1 MKTNLKFIVAIP
13 TINRADLLNEALAH
27 YFEDFPNTEIV
38 ICDNGKQHEIITRE
52 KQFVIYRPEKNLG
65 VAGSWNMLMDFAQ
78 KTNVSHVLML
88 NDDIYFGK
96 TEAEILELLKFN
108 PDVHF
113 FNSFQNWSAFI
124 LSVSGFKQVGNFDE
138 SFGNCYFEDN
148 DYFYRMQLL
157 QIQDFYTAFLNPV
170 VYRNSQTIQ
179 KDPSLN
185 SAFLDNKAYYI
196 KKWGGAPSFET
207 YKTPF
212 NR

>member
-52 KQFVIYRPEKNLG
+52 NQFVIYRPEKNLG
-65 VAGSWNMLMDFAQ
+65 VAGSWNMLMDYAI
-78 KTNVSHVLML
+78 KTNATHVLML
-88 NDDIYFGK
+88 NDDIYLGK
-96 TEAEILELLKFN
+96 TEAEIFELLRFN
-108 PDVHF
+108 LDVNF

-170 VYRNSQTIQ
+170 IYRNSQTIQ
-179 KDPSLN
+179 KDPTLN